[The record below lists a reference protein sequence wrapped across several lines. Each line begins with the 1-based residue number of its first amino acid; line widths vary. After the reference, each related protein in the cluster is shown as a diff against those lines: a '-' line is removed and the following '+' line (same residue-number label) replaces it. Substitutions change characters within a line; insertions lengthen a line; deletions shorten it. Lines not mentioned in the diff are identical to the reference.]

1 VVTRKPY
8 ASRYEAVNV
17 TGAEIEAAGLSSTI
31 SSVMVVPA
39 AMVLK
44 PESVS
49 RVGLEGSLGV
59 VPATN
64 DIVIGME
71 LFLGAKLVP

>member
-1 VVTRKPY
+1 MVTRKPY

-49 RVGLEGSLGV
+49 RVGLEGLLGV